1 MGSSEI
7 ECGQHLDAFSVI
19 ARNNEKQDFQ
29 CFPNYLFPILN
40 MIDKRTDN
48 SYRLTA
54 IIFEHFL
61 SARNVESILYRCIIL
76 FHITAQCTVLHGLCF
91 K

>member
-7 ECGQHLDAFSVI
+7 ECAQHLDAFSVI
-19 ARNNEKQDFQ
+19 ARNNKKQDFQ
-29 CFPNYLFPILN
+29 CFPNYLFPVLN

-48 SYRLTA
+48 SHRLTA

-61 SARNVESILYRCIIL
+61 SA
-76 FHITAQCTVLHGLCF
+76 
-91 K
+91 KM